1 MEIIEAGTIFCD
13 MVGIKMTEKMR
24 VVRYDT
30 NPFLRDMVIPTK
42 EAQIRLSRMG
52 KDDQVL
58 VNQATGEIKGTHVV
72 TYRKVDA
79 AQFVKLFAQ
88 NVALTFGLGSA
99 GIKALN
105 VLIWSIQNNAIE
117 KDVVPLDKYVLDE
130 FISKHADF
138 KPPLTLSPAT
148 FARGLVELEA
158 VQIIAKHL
166 RPGFYFLNPNFAFNG
181 DRIAFTTLIEK
192 GDPAPTL
199 VKQPKRKVS
208 EGQGDMFP
216 KEST

>member
-1 MEIIEAGTIFCD
+1 MEIIETGTILCD
-13 MVGIKMTEKMR
+13 AANIKMTEKMR
-24 VVRYDT
+24 VVRHES
-30 NPFLRDMVIPTK
+30 NPFLQDMVIPTK

-105 VLIWSIQNNAIE
+105 VLIWSIQHNAIE

-130 FISKHADF
+130 FVAKHTDF

-166 RPGFYFLNPNFAFNG
+166 RPGFFFLNPNFAFNG
-181 DRIAFTTLIEK
+181 DRIAFTTLIER

-199 VKQPKRKVS
+199 VKKSKNKANDKQP
-208 EGQGDMFP
+208 DMFP
-216 KEST
+216 AEK

>member
-1 MEIIEAGTIFCD
+1 MEIIDAGTIFCD
-13 MVGIKMTEKMR
+13 MANIKMTEKMR
-24 VVRYDT
+24 AVRHDT

-58 VNQATGEIKGTHVV
+58 VNQTTGEIKGTHVV

-88 NVALTFGLGSA
+88 NVALTFGLGPA

-117 KDVVPLDKYVLDE
+117 KDVVPLDKYVLDD
-130 FISKHADF
+130 FVAKHADY
-138 KPPLTLSPAT
+138 KPPLTLSSAT
-148 FARGLVELEA
+148 FARGLVELETA
-158 VQIIAKHL
+158 QIIAKHL
-166 RPGFYFLNPNFAFNG
+166 RPGFFFLNPNFAFNG
-181 DRIAFTTLIEK
+181 DRIAFTTLIER

-199 VKQPKRKVS
+199 VKKSKTKANANQP
-208 EGQGDMFP
+208 DMFP
-216 KEST
+216 AEKV

>member
-1 MEIIEAGTIFCD
+1 MAIIEVGTILCD
-13 MVGIKMTEKMR
+13 MANIKMTEKMR
-24 VVRYDT
+24 VVRHDT

-130 FISKHADF
+130 FISKHTDF
-138 KPPLTLSPAT
+138 KPPLTLSTAT

-166 RPGFYFLNPNFAFNG
+166 RPGFFFLNPNFAFNG

-199 VKQPKRKVS
+199 VKKPKGKANTN
-208 EGQGDMFP
+208 QTDMFP
-216 KEST
+216 KEEA